1 MSIKIDLKIF
11 LFGVLF
17 LLTNQIEIYAVIM
30 IFALLH
36 ELGHLCAGL
45 ALGFKPKSMGINPFG
60 FQIEFKTKIEDY
72 NKKIKKGNELC
83 LKKIVIALA
92 GPIVNLFIVIICLLI
107 NEKTIISKEIII
119 YSNILLV
126 IFNLLP
132 IYPLD
137 GGRVLKQVVHIF
149 KGKEEACKMLNA
161 VSKITV
167 ILLTVMVSSLILYI
181 HNIAFVLILPY
192 LWYLALKTQKEYKI
206 YKRALQIL
214 Q

>member
-45 ALGFKPKSMGINPFG
+45 ALGFKPKSMEINPFG

-83 LKKIVIALA
+83 LKKIVTALA
-92 GPIVNLFIVIICLLI
+92 APLVNLFIVMICL
-107 NEKTIISKEIII
+107 
-119 YSNILLV
+119 
-126 IFNLLP
+126 
-132 IYPLD
+132 
-137 GGRVLKQVVHIF
+137 
-149 KGKEEACKMLNA
+149 
-161 VSKITV
+161 
-167 ILLTVMVSSLILYI
+167 
-181 HNIAFVLILPY
+181 
-192 LWYLALKTQKEYKI
+192 
-206 YKRALQIL
+206 
-214 Q
+214 